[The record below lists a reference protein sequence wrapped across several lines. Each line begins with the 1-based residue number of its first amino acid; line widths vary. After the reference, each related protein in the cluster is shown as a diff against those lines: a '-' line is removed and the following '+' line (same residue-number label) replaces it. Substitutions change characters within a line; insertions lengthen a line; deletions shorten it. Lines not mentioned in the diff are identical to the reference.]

1 MTVLTTE
8 RPRYVR
14 KICAQINQDLGK
26 TDICSVLNIFGIIMS
41 TKCKNALYKAFF

>member
-14 KICAQINQDLGK
+14 KIRAQIDQDLGK

-41 TKCKNALYKAFF
+41 IKFKNALFKAFF

>member
-14 KICAQINQDLGK
+14 KICAQINQDFGK
-26 TDICSVLNIFGIIMS
+26 TDICSVLNKSKIVMS
-41 TKCKNALYKAFF
+41 IKCKNA